1 MMQWPRS
8 WAHSSGEYSSVR
20 FSKNIFLEIQ
30 STQIYLYKCLV
41 DLKMSACSGGER
53 SDGGSGGWEANDAG
67 GKPGGWG
74 KHTGNAVAGIRR

>member
-20 FSKNIFLEIQ
+20 FSKKKNLRNSKHINLFVQ
-30 STQIYLYKCLV
+30 MV
-41 DLKMSACSGGER
+41 DFQMSACSGGER